1 MIRRM
6 IMGMRIRRFSCSPIS
21 RTFKGSVIAPFLMSR
36 LYCCVIYARIYL
48 DIYALIY
55 IIKLFMRQ
63 IYALILRRQHGSTYT
78 SKSAPNQVCACHDW
92 ECVVGGCP

>member
-6 IMGMRIRRFSCSPIS
+6 IMGMRIRRFSCSQIS
-21 RTFKGSVIAPFLMSR
+21 RIFKGSVIAPFLMSR

-63 IYALILRRQHGSTYT
+63 IYALILRRQHPAGELRNSRKFRRQKQRGKTQEKMT
-78 SKSAPNQVCACHDW
+78 VL
-92 ECVVGGCP
+92 

>member
-63 IYALILRRQHGSTYT
+63 IYALILRRQHVF
-78 SKSAPNQVCACHDW
+78 Q
-92 ECVVGGCP
+92 